1 MEIKKKKVGARGRG
15 REKRE
20 NRDGQIQKET
30 DRQKA
35 DIEMNWNNLRK

>member
-30 DRQKA
+30 DRQTGRHR
-35 DIEMNWNNLRK
+35 DELE